1 MIQSVVSNALY
12 RRIGELEK
20 ELFRQMD
27 RIPMRQVI
35 DSGVFAD
42 ILAMHLKNPVAEAR
56 ALELIRRSIDA
67 RGRVEAT
74 RLSDDER
81 RELCAL
87 LRLKR

>member
-1 MIQSVVSNALY
+1 MIQSVVRNALY
-12 RRIGELEK
+12 QRIAELET
-20 ELFRQMD
+20 ELTRQLERM
-27 RIPMRQVI
+27 PMQQVI
-35 DSGVFAD
+35 DSGVPAD
-42 ILAMHLKNPVAEAR
+42 ILAKHLKNPVAEAR
-56 ALELIRRSIDA
+56 ALELMRRSIDA